1 MKINKYYFIFII
13 SVMLL
18 AFFSL
23 NNGFSQRQ
31 FSHQKLNPAKGNIIF
46 GLITKE
52 DNSFYI
58 TKNWRSRSLVKY
70 KIENEFPDIEK
81 YVNKPVLAKGI
92 ILKANQPP
100 LNRIHLESISK
111 CWDDNKLVK
120 ISGIV
125 RKGEKHIYLVEHPL
139 PGERLMY
146 IITSDKTKSI
156 DKYDSKD
163 ITVKGVIKQEN
174 NWQKVYI
181 NIESIET
188 Q

>member
-1 MKINKYYFIFII
+1 MKKIKYFVFII
-13 SVMLL
+13 SVILL

-23 NNGFSQRQ
+23 NNAFSQRQ
-31 FSHQKLNPAKGNIIF
+31 FINQKLNPAKGNIIF

-52 DNSFYI
+52 DSTYYI

-81 YVNKPVLAKGI
+81 YLNKPVLAKGA
-92 ILKANQPP
+92 ILKADQPP
-100 LNRIHLESISK
+100 FNRIQLESISK
-111 CWDDNKLVK
+111 CWEDNKPVK

-139 PGERLMY
+139 PSERLMY

-163 ITVKGVIKQEN
+163 ITVNAIIKQEN

-181 NIESIET
+181 NIESIER